1 MLTIIV
7 ALAIVAGFLFDIWLD
22 RRQVRFVA
30 AHRDEVPAA
39 FAGRISLE
47 DHRKAADYTIA
58 RQRLGMKRDIA
69 GAALS
74 MALLAGGGFAL
85 LQSTVAAAFGSGA
98 VGSLALAGA
107 LALIFGAVSIPF
119 DYVAT
124 FRVEQRFGFNR
135 STRALFFTDLL
146 KSVVLTVAF
155 MAPLVLAIDYAARQ
169 LGDAWWIAVWVILV
183 AFNVLAL
190 LIVPTFIMP
199 LFNRFEPLADEGLKA
214 RIETLARRCGFRAK
228 GVFKMDGSKRSGHG
242 NAFFTGIGPAKRIVL
257 FDTLLET
264 LAPGEVE
271 AVLAHEIG
279 HFRLRHIMK
288 RILASL
294 VISLALLAIA
304 GWLSRQGWFYEGFG
318 LDPAVVSDMPVAG
331 LLLFVLLL
339 PLVSTWFRMIPS
351 YVSRRHEFEA
361 DAYAAQHSDGKDL
374 ASALVKLQRDNAAT
388 LTPDPIYAAVNH
400 SHPTILQRI
409 AKLPVPHSRM
419 RAR

>member
-69 GAALS
+69 GATLS

-214 RIETLARRCGFRAK
+214 RIETLARRCGFRAR

-304 GWLSRQGWFYEGFG
+304 GWLSRQGWFYAGFG
-318 LDPAVVSDMPVAG
+318 LDPAVASDMPVAG

-409 AKLPVPHSRM
+409 AKLPVPQ
-419 RAR
+419 

>member
-1 MLTIIV
+1 LLTIIV
-7 ALAIVAGFLFDIWLD
+7 ALAIAAAFLFDTWLD
-22 RRQVRFVA
+22 RRQVRHVT

-69 GAALS
+69 GAVLS
-74 MALLAGGGFAL
+74 LALLVGGGFAL
-85 LQSTVAAAFGSGA
+85 LQTSIAAAVGSGA
-98 VGSLALAGA
+98 VGSLVLAGA
-107 LALIFGAVSIPF
+107 LALIFGAISIPF

-124 FRVEQRFGFNR
+124 FRVEQKFGFNR

-146 KSVVLTVAF
+146 KSVLLTVAF

-169 LGDAWWIAVWVILV
+169 LGEAWWIAVWFILV

-199 LFNRFEPLADEGLKA
+199 LFNKFEPLADEALKA
-214 RIETLARRCGFRAK
+214 RIETLARRCGFRAR

-304 GWLSRQGWFYEGFG
+304 GWLSRQGWFYAGFG
-318 LDPAVVSDMPVAG
+318 LDPAVAREMPVAG

-400 SHPTILQRI
+400 SHPTIVQRI
-409 AKLPVPHSRM
+409 AKLPVPQ
-419 RAR
+419 

>member
-7 ALAIVAGFLFDIWLD
+7 ALAIAAAFLFDTWLD
-22 RRQVRFVA
+22 RRQVRHVA

-58 RQRLGMKRDIA
+58 RQRLGMKRDVA
-69 GAALS
+69 GAVLS
-74 MALLAGGGFAL
+74 MVLLVGGGFAL
-85 LQSTVAAAFGSGA
+85 LQSSIAAAFGSGA

-107 LALIFGAVSIPF
+107 LALIFGAISIPF

-124 FRVEQRFGFNR
+124 FRVEQKFGFNR
-135 STRALFFTDLL
+135 STRALFFTDL
-146 KSVVLTVAF
+146 KSILLAIAF

-169 LGDAWWIAVWVILV
+169 LGEAWWIAVWFILV
-183 AFNVLAL
+183 AFNILAL
-190 LIVPTFIMP
+190 LIVPAFVMP

-214 RIETLARRCGFRAK
+214 RIETLARRCGFRAR

-288 RILASL
+288 RMLASL
-294 VISLALLAIA
+294 VISLALLAIL
-304 GWLSRQGWFYEGFG
+304 GWLSRQSWFYAGFG
-318 LDPAVVSDMPVAG
+318 LDPAVARDMPVAG

-339 PLVSTWFRMIPS
+339 PLVSTWFRIIPT
-351 YVSRRHEFEA
+351 YVSRVHEFEA
-361 DAYAAQHSDGKDL
+361 DAYASRHSDANDL

-388 LTPDPIYAAVNH
+388 LTPDPVYSAVNH
-400 SHPTILQRI
+400 SHPTIAQRI
-409 AKLPVPHSRM
+409 ARLAVSQ
-419 RAR
+419 

>member
-7 ALAIVAGFLFDIWLD
+7 ALAIAAAFLFDTWLD

-69 GAALS
+69 GAVLS
-74 MALLAGGGFAL
+74 MVLLVGGGFAL
-85 LQSTVAAAFGSGA
+85 LQSSIAATFGSGA

-107 LALIFGAVSIPF
+107 LALIFGAISIPF

-124 FRVEQRFGFNR
+124 FRVEQKFGFNR
-135 STRALFFTDLL
+135 STRALFFTDLA
-146 KSVVLTVAF
+146 KSVLLTIAF
-155 MAPLVLAIDYAARQ
+155 MAPLVLAFDYAARQ
-169 LGDAWWIAVWVILV
+169 LGDAWWIAVWFILV
-183 AFNVLAL
+183 AFNILAL

-199 LFNRFEPLADEGLKA
+199 LFNKFEPLADEGLKA
-214 RIETLARRCGFRAK
+214 RIEAMARRCGFRAR

-288 RILASL
+288 RMLASL
-294 VISLALLAIA
+294 VISLALLAVA
-304 GWLSRQGWFYEGFG
+304 GWLSRQSWFYEGFG
-318 LDPAVVSDMPVAG
+318 LDPAVARDMPVAG

-351 YVSRRHEFEA
+351 HVSRRHEFEA

-388 LTPDPIYAAVNH
+388 LTPDPIYSAVNH
-400 SHPTILQRI
+400 SHPTIVQRI
-409 AKLPVPHSRM
+409 ARLAVPQ
-419 RAR
+419 

>member
-1 MLTIIV
+1 MVTIIV
-7 ALAIVAGFLFDIWLD
+7 AVAIVAGFLFERWLD
-22 RRQVRFVA
+22 GRQVRYVA

-58 RQRLGMKRDIA
+58 KQRLGLKQDIA

-74 MALLAGGGFAL
+74 LVLLVGGGFAL
-85 LQSTVAAAFGSGA
+85 LHSAVAATFGSGA

-107 LALIFGAVSIPF
+107 LALISAAISIPF

-124 FRVEQRFGFNR
+124 FGVEQRFGFNR
-135 STRALFFTDLL
+135 STRALFFADLA
-146 KSVVLTVAF
+146 KSILLTVAF
-155 MAPLVLAIDYAARQ
+155 MVPLVLAIDYAARQ
-169 LGDAWWIAVWVILV
+169 LGAAWWIAVWGILV

-199 LFNRFEPLADEGLKA
+199 LFNKFEPLADEGLKA

-228 GVFKMDGSKRSGHG
+228 GVLKMDGSKRSGHG

-279 HFRLRHIMK
+279 HFRLRHIVK
-288 RILASL
+288 RIFASL
-294 VISLALLAIA
+294 VIGLALLAIA
-304 GWLSRQGWFYEGFG
+304 GWLSGQDWFYAGFG
-318 LDPAVVSDMPVAG
+318 LDPAVARDMPLAG
-331 LLLFVLLL
+331 LLLFALLL
-339 PLVSTWFRMIPS
+339 PLVTTWFRIIPT
-351 YVSRRHEFEA
+351 YVSRVHEFEA
-361 DAYAAQHSDGKDL
+361 DSYAARHSDASDL
-374 ASALVKLQRDNAAT
+374 ANALIKLQRDNAGT
-388 LTPDPIYAAVNH
+388 LTPDPIYSMVNH
-400 SHPTILQRI
+400 SHPTIAQRI
-409 AKLPVPHSRM
+409 ARLAIPQ
-419 RAR
+419 

>member
-1 MLTIIV
+1 LVTIIV
-7 ALAIVAGFLFDIWLD
+7 AVAIVAGFLFERWLD
-22 RRQVRFVA
+22 GRQVRYVA

-58 RQRLGMKRDIA
+58 KQRLGLKQDIA

-74 MALLAGGGFAL
+74 LVLLVGGGFAL
-85 LQSTVAAAFGSGA
+85 LHSAVAATFGSGA

-107 LALIFGAVSIPF
+107 LALISAAISIPF

-124 FRVEQRFGFNR
+124 FGVEQRFGFNR
-135 STRALFFTDLL
+135 STRALFFADLA
-146 KSVVLTVAF
+146 KSILLTVAF
-155 MAPLVLAIDYAARQ
+155 MVPLVLAIDYAARQ
-169 LGDAWWIAVWVILV
+169 LGAAWWIAVWGILV

-199 LFNRFEPLADEGLKA
+199 LFNKFEPLGDEGLKA

-279 HFRLRHIMK
+279 HFRLRHIVK
-288 RILASL
+288 RIFASL
-294 VISLALLAIA
+294 VIGLALLAIA
-304 GWLSRQGWFYEGFG
+304 GWLSGQDWFYAGFG
-318 LDPAVVSDMPVAG
+318 LDPAVARDMPLAG
-331 LLLFVLLL
+331 LLLFALLL
-339 PLVSTWFRMIPS
+339 PLVTTWFRIIPT
-351 YVSRRHEFEA
+351 YVSRVHEFEA
-361 DAYAAQHSDGKDL
+361 DSYAARHSDASDL
-374 ASALVKLQRDNAAT
+374 ANALIKLQRDNAGT
-388 LTPDPIYAAVNH
+388 LTPDPIYSMVNH
-400 SHPTILQRI
+400 SHPTIAQRI
-409 AKLPVPHSRM
+409 ARLAIPQ
-419 RAR
+419 

>member
-1 MLTIIV
+1 MVTIIV
-7 ALAIVAGFLFDIWLD
+7 AVAIVAGFLFERWLD
-22 RRQVRFVA
+22 GRQVRYVA

-58 RQRLGMKRDIA
+58 KQRLGLKQDIA

-74 MALLAGGGFAL
+74 LVLLVGGGFAL
-85 LQSTVAAAFGSGA
+85 LHSAVAATFGSGA

-107 LALIFGAVSIPF
+107 LALISAAISIPF

-124 FRVEQRFGFNR
+124 FGVEQRFGFNR
-135 STRALFFTDLL
+135 STRALFFADLA
-146 KSVVLTVAF
+146 KSILLTVAF
-155 MAPLVLAIDYAARQ
+155 MVPLVLAIDYAARQ
-169 LGDAWWIAVWVILV
+169 LGAAWWIAVWGILV

-199 LFNRFEPLADEGLKA
+199 LFNKFEPLGDEGLKA

-279 HFRLRHIMK
+279 HFRLRHIVK
-288 RILASL
+288 RIFASL
-294 VISLALLAIA
+294 VIGLALLAIA
-304 GWLSRQGWFYEGFG
+304 GWLSGQDWFYAGFG
-318 LDPAVVSDMPVAG
+318 LDPAVARDMPLAG
-331 LLLFVLLL
+331 LLLFALLL
-339 PLVSTWFRMIPS
+339 PLVTTWFRIIPT
-351 YVSRRHEFEA
+351 YVSRVHEFEA
-361 DAYAAQHSDGKDL
+361 DSYAARHSDASDL
-374 ASALVKLQRDNAAT
+374 ANALIKLQRDNAGT
-388 LTPDPIYAAVNH
+388 LTPDPIYSMVNH
-400 SHPTILQRI
+400 SHPTIAQRI
-409 AKLPVPHSRM
+409 ARLAIPQ
-419 RAR
+419 

>member
-1 MLTIIV
+1 MLTIVV
-7 ALAIVAGFLFDIWLD
+7 ALAIAAAFLFETWLD
-22 RRQVRFVA
+22 WRQIRYVA
-30 AHRDEVPAA
+30 AHRSQVPAA
-39 FAGRISLE
+39 FAGRISLT
-47 DHRKAADYTIA
+47 DHQKAADYTIA
-58 RQRLGMKRDIA
+58 KKRLGTKQDVA
-69 GAALS
+69 SAVLS
-74 MALLAGGGFAL
+74 MVLLVGGGFAL
-85 LQSTVAAAFGSGA
+85 LQSGIVATFGSGA
-98 VGSLALAGA
+98 VGSLALAGV
-107 LALIFGAVSIPF
+107 LAVIFSAISIPF

-124 FRVEQRFGFNR
+124 FGVEQRFGFNR

-146 KSVVLTVAF
+146 KSILLTLAF
-155 MAPLVLAIDYAARQ
+155 MIPLVLAVDYAARQ
-169 LGDAWWIAVWVILV
+169 LGDAWWIAVWGILV

-199 LFNRFEPLADEGLKA
+199 LFNKFEPLADEGLKA
-214 RIETLARRCGFRAK
+214 RIETLARRCGFHAK

-294 VISLALLAIA
+294 VVSLAMLAIL
-304 GWLSRQGWFYEGFG
+304 GWLSRQGWFYQGFG
-318 LDPAVVSDMPVAG
+318 LDPAVARDMPFAG

-339 PLVSTWFRMIPS
+339 PLVSIWFRIIS
-351 YVSRRHEFEA
+351 TYVSRVHEFEA
-361 DAYAAQHSDGKDL
+361 DAYASRHSDANDL

-388 LTPDPIYAAVNH
+388 LTPDPVYSAVNH
-400 SHPTILQRI
+400 SHPTIAQRI
-409 AKLPVPHSRM
+409 ARLAVPQ
-419 RAR
+419 

>member
-7 ALAIVAGFLFDIWLD
+7 ALAIAAAFLFESWLD
-22 RRQVRFVA
+22 RRQVRYVA
-30 AHRDEVPAA
+30 AHREQVPAA
-39 FAGRISLE
+39 FAGRISLD
-47 DHRKAADYTIA
+47 DHQKAADYTIA
-58 RQRLGMKRDIA
+58 RKRLGTKQHVVDA
-69 GAALS
+69 VLS
-74 MALLAGGGFAL
+74 MVLLVGGGFAL
-85 LQSTVAAAFGSGA
+85 LQSGIVSVFGAGA

-107 LALIFGAVSIPF
+107 LGLIFAAISIPF

-124 FRVEQRFGFNR
+124 FSIEQRFGFNR
-135 STRALFFTDLL
+135 STRLLFFTDLL
-146 KSVVLTVAF
+146 KSILLTIAF

-169 LGDAWWIAVWVILV
+169 LGDAWWIAVWGILV

-199 LFNRFEPLADEGLKA
+199 LFNKFEPLADEGLKA

-257 FDTLLET
+257 FDTLLAT

-288 RILASL
+288 RMLASL
-294 VISLALLAIA
+294 VVSLALLAIL
-304 GWLSRQGWFYEGFG
+304 GWLSRQGWFYAGFG
-318 LDPAVVSDMPVAG
+318 LDPAVARDMPVAG

-339 PLVSTWFRMIPS
+339 PLVSTWFRIVPS
-351 YVSRRHEFEA
+351 YVSRKHEFEA
-361 DAYAAQHSDGKDL
+361 DAYATRHSNAGDL

-388 LTPDPIYAAVNH
+388 LTPDPIYSGVNH
-400 SHPTILQRI
+400 SHPTIAQRI
-409 AKLPVPHSRM
+409 ARLPIPQ
-419 RAR
+419 

>member
-1 MLTIIV
+1 LVTIIV
-7 ALAIVAGFLFDIWLD
+7 AVAIVAGFLFERWLD
-22 RRQVRFVA
+22 GRQVRYVA

-47 DHRKAADYTIA
+47 DHKKAADYTIA
-58 RQRLGMKRDIA
+58 KQRLGLKQDIA

-74 MALLAGGGFAL
+74 LVLLVGGGFAL
-85 LQSTVAAAFGSGA
+85 LHSAVAATFGSGA

-107 LALIFGAVSIPF
+107 LALISAAISIPF

-124 FRVEQRFGFNR
+124 FGVEQRFGFNR
-135 STRALFFTDLL
+135 STRALFFADLA
-146 KSVVLTVAF
+146 KSILLTVAF
-155 MAPLVLAIDYAARQ
+155 MVPLVLAIDYAARQ
-169 LGDAWWIAVWVILV
+169 LGAAWWIAVWGILV

-199 LFNRFEPLADEGLKA
+199 LFNKFEPLADEGLKA

-279 HFRLRHIMK
+279 HFRLRHIVK
-288 RILASL
+288 RIFASL
-294 VISLALLAIA
+294 VIGLALLAIA
-304 GWLSRQGWFYEGFG
+304 GWLSGQDWFYAGFG
-318 LDPAVVSDMPVAG
+318 LDPAVARDMPLAG
-331 LLLFVLLL
+331 LLLFALLL
-339 PLVSTWFRMIPS
+339 PLVTTWFRIIPT
-351 YVSRRHEFEA
+351 YVSRVHEFEA
-361 DAYAAQHSDGKDL
+361 DSYAARHSDASDL
-374 ASALVKLQRDNAAT
+374 ANALIKLQRDNAGT
-388 LTPDPIYAAVNH
+388 LTPDPIYSMVNH
-400 SHPTILQRI
+400 SHPTIAQRI
-409 AKLPVPHSRM
+409 ARLAIPQ
-419 RAR
+419 